1 MKFKSIKVYS
11 LICFLILSLYTGC
24 FPPPSET
31 DIEKLNLLE
40 NKYGDNFRFKLIDEA
55 YLKVELKKD
64 ILVSENDVIEIY
76 KLFFFESKEDTKRR
90 NTPYVYLN
98 FYDSK
103 GDFQYQIFY
112 EKWSNKFV
120 KSKTREYY

>member
-1 MKFKSIKVYS
+1 MTPPNFAYI
-11 LICFLILSLYTGC
+11 IIFFLLSLCTGC

-31 DIEKLNLLE
+31 DIAKLNLLK
-40 NKYGDNFRFKLIDEA
+40 NKYGDNFRFKLIDET

-64 ILVSENDVIEIY
+64 IPVNENDLKEIY

-90 NTPYVYLN
+90 NTSFVYLN
-98 FYDSK
+98 FYDSR
-103 GDFQYQIFY
+103 GNFQYQIVY